1 MKMAG
6 RRKSTDILPPRMY
19 AYHGKRRATYYTIT
33 PDNQRINLGHDLLEA
48 KRKLLD
54 MEAGRPVAGT
64 ISELMERYMRE
75 VSPKKAPATHK
86 DEKASKEFLLKV
98 FGKVRPQDVR
108 PTHVAKYLDVRGQ
121 VAPVRANREKALL
134 SHLFSM
140 AMRWGIVD
148 SNPCRG
154 VARNPEAPR
163 DRLVTDRE
171 LCGFIA
177 QAAGSETGTLLA
189 LTAWLAYLTGQRRG
203 DLLTLRFDRITDD
216 GIMIQQGKTGAR
228 VLIEWTPKLRE
239 CVAELRALPRPV
251 RGLYLVCN
259 KAGQPYTDS
268 GFKALWGRA
277 MTAWVDAG
285 GERFHFHDLRAKAI
299 TRMVED
305 GRQARDLSGHASD
318 AMVAKVYD
326 RRAFKRSKAVE

>member
-1 MKMAG
+1 
-6 RRKSTDILPPRMY
+6 MY
-19 AYHGKRRATYYTIT
+19 AYRGKRRTTYYTIT
-33 PDNQRINLGHDLLEA
+33 PDNQRINLGHELMEA

-54 MEAGRPVAGT
+54 LEAGRPVAGT
-64 ISELMERYMRE
+64 LSDLLERYMRE
-75 VSPKKAPATHK
+75 VSQKKAPATHK

-108 PTHVAKYLDVRGQ
+108 PVHVAKYLDVRGQ

-148 SNPCRG
+148 SNPCKG
-154 VARNPEAPR
+154 VARNPETPR

-177 QAAGSETGTLLA
+177 HTAGSETGSMLA
-189 LTAWLAYLTGQRRG
+189 LAAWLAYLTGQRRG
-203 DLLTLRFDRITDD
+203 DLLTLRLDRITDE

-228 VLIEWTPKLRE
+228 VLVEWSPKLRE

-251 RGLYLVCN
+251 RGFYLICN
-259 KAGQPYTDS
+259 KAGQPYTDA
-268 GFKALWGRA
+268 GFKALWGRS

-299 TRMVED
+299 TRMVEQ
-305 GRQARDLSGHASD
+305 GRQARDLSGHATD